1 MKRIPTNIITGFLG
15 AGKTTAILSL
25 LARKPENEKWAIL
38 INEFGNVGVDGAILE
53 QQGAIIK
60 EVPGGCMCCVAG
72 LPMSVGINALLAQKP
87 DRLLLEPTGLG
98 HPKEVIK
105 KLTSG
110 VYEDYVD
117 LRATITLVDPRHFAD
132 SFYTNNE
139 NFQDQLA
146 LADVVVANKID
157 QCDDYDL
164 FTFQSAIEQA
174 EPKKALIGEVELGK
188 LELEWL
194 DIPRIERQAQ
204 HSHHH
209 HHDDHHHDIAPE
221 PEIELLPRQQF
232 IRKENHGQG
241 FHSCGWFFAAD
252 QRFEFSKLFSLFS
265 SLNANRVKAVV
276 NTENGCFAFNV
287 VNQVVSVNELSLDGF
302 ESRIEVIDSE
312 VLPWD
317 ALEQILR
324 SIILSS
330 EDNK

>member
-25 LARKPENEKWAIL
+25 LSRKPEHEKWAIL

-98 HPKEVIK
+98 HPKEVIH
-105 KLTSG
+105 KLTSES
-110 VYEDYVD
+110 YRNYVD
-117 LRATITLVDPRHFAD
+117 LRATITVVDPRHFAE
-132 SFYTNNE
+132 SIYTDNI

-157 QCDDYDL
+157 QCDDFDL
-164 FTFQSAIEQA
+164 YTFQTAMEKA
-174 EPKKALIGEVELGK
+174 EPQKALIAEVEHGR

-194 DIPRIERQAQ
+194 DIERTDRQAQ

-209 HHDDHHHDIAPE
+209 GHDQAEPLPELELAPG
-221 PEIELLPRQQF
+221 QQF

-241 FHSCGWFFAAD
+241 YHSCGWFFAAD
-252 QRFEFSKLFSLFS
+252 QLFEFSKLFSLFS
-265 SLNANRVKAVV
+265 NLSANRIKAVV

-287 VNQVVSVNELSLDGF
+287 VNQVVSVNELSLGGF

-312 VLPWD
+312 ILPWD
-317 ALEQILR
+317 ELENILC
-324 SIILSS
+324 SITA
-330 EDNK
+330 NTVAK